1 MGCGLSSGEGSQTQV
16 HLDVLCVSEGQGFGP
31 LEAQGMVAS
40 QFFPCRNGARVAR
53 ASRKSLKLYFY
64 LKSPDLQM
72 LTTNGET
79 KTLCRPPKVV
89 SIAGTQLATS
99 LQHGYDMI

>member
-1 MGCGLSSGEGSQTQV
+1 
-16 HLDVLCVSEGQGFGP
+16 
-31 LEAQGMVAS
+31 MVAS
-40 QFFPCRNGARVAR
+40 QFFPCRNGARVSR

-99 LQHGYDMI
+99 LQHGDDMTSKASSSSRIRQFSGACVFLPL